1 MMVMNRNS
9 DLSSHKRK
17 RNIMKKK
24 RSKNELDVDF
34 IQSPPLTKEMEK
46 LISENIKAYK
56 EKKKK
61 AHLKK
66 AA

>member
-1 MMVMNRNS
+1 M
-9 DLSSHKRK
+9 
-17 RNIMKKK
+17 KK

-46 LISENIKAYK
+46 LISDHIKVYK

-61 AHLKK
+61 SHLRK

>member
-1 MMVMNRNS
+1 M
-9 DLSSHKRK
+9 
-17 RNIMKKK
+17 KK

-46 LISENIKAYK
+46 LISDHIKAYK

-61 AHLKK
+61 SHLKK

>member
-1 MMVMNRNS
+1 M
-9 DLSSHKRK
+9 
-17 RNIMKKK
+17 KK

-61 AHLKK
+61 SHLKK

>member
-1 MMVMNRNS
+1 M
-9 DLSSHKRK
+9 
-17 RNIMKKK
+17 KK

-34 IQSPPLTKEMEK
+34 IQSPPLTKEMEE
-46 LISENIKAYK
+46 LISQNIKAYK

-61 AHLKK
+61 SHLKK